1 MLGRTNLV
9 VPKLLTN
16 TKLRI
21 DRHQGSS
28 ICGVQQRHARTCM
41 HTHTHAHARTHTHTL
56 SALHPNQCG
65 PSFHTIQEA
74 DWKEKKLAV
83 FHVFRERIGK
93 RRGYSPK
100 SRGRGHPREPF
111 TKISAQKERLASQSA
126 YEVDRVTD
134 PVPIWEGG
142 KENWEMAGHRMGAAC
157 VPPLAP
163 TGSEFPVRW
172 VETAEGSRTWAILL
186 VSKNVAVEREDPQPT
201 SCPHT
206 PRSQGLDCQGRN
218 EAASAGWKRST
229 YRKFHI
235 QESTQRG
242 ISLRNLT
249 QNSCLDAYQ
258 WTSVVCHC

>member
-1 MLGRTNLV
+1 M
-9 VPKLLTN
+9 
-16 TKLRI
+16 
-21 DRHQGSS
+21 
-28 ICGVQQRHARTCM
+28 HAHAHACTRM
-41 HTHTHAHARTHTHTL
+41 HTHTHTHTL

-218 EAASAGWKRST
+218 EARRRVPAGKDLPTGSFTFRNPRRGESPCEISPKIPVWMPISGRQWFATVNLEGFDST
-229 YRKFHI
+229 R
-235 QESTQRG
+235 
-242 ISLRNLT
+242 
-249 QNSCLDAYQ
+249 
-258 WTSVVCHC
+258 